1 MGNNMKNIEAFFHT
15 LWRNKF
21 RVIYLAHY
29 EDVEL
34 ARLLAR
40 ALEKNGF
47 KVTVAE
53 DARRYGKD
61 FVGKKIG
68 ESDLILVLNPDSN
81 ASALIVNIGSNII
94 DIDIKSLR
102 KYLAS

>member
-1 MGNNMKNIEAFFHT
+1 MKKIQVLFDMLFSNNFK
-15 LWRNKF
+15 
-21 RVIYLAHY
+21 VIYLAHY
-29 EDVEL
+29 DDVEL

-40 ALEKNGF
+40 ALKKNGF

-61 FVGKKIG
+61 FVSKKIG
-68 ESDLILVLNPDSN
+68 ESDLTLVLNPDSD

-94 DIDIKSLR
+94 NINIKSLTR
-102 KYLAS
+102 YLAS

>member
-1 MGNNMKNIEAFFHT
+1 MTIIKEFFDMLWSNN
-15 LWRNKF
+15 F
-21 RVIYLAHY
+21 RVIYLSHY
-29 EDVEL
+29 DDVKL

-40 ALEKNGF
+40 ALVNNGF

-61 FVGKKIG
+61 FVIKKIE
-68 ESDLILVLNPDSN
+68 ESDLTLVLNPDSN
-81 ASALIVNIGSNII
+81 ATALIINIGGNII
-94 DIDIKSLR
+94 NIDIGSLE